1 VPERGGQLVRS
12 ARRGRRSRRSAGH
25 QGCADG
31 PKGLQRCSW
40 RFWDEPD
47 DANRGPQI
55 VVTEPSGEEHYLV
68 DLETFW
74 SKLRQRSGRRA
85 AGPARDDPE
94 RAMLLVMG
102 GSGVEDTPGRG
113 VQGPAPG
120 AVSSTTAT
128 TRGRRWSTRLRQA
141 FSRRGGGGG
150 GGCGGQPRT
159 ILPLCYKGGGGGG
172 GGGPG
177 QQPEDSETGRLLGFV
192 DGAWDGCRRRQ
203 GLEVDDLLRLIGVL
217 GLLRTIAYCCS
228 KS

>member
-1 VPERGGQLVRS
+1 MRS
-12 ARRGRRSRRSAGH
+12 ARRGRRNRRRGGD

-94 RAMLLVMG
+94 RGMLLVMG
-102 GSGVEDTPGRG
+102 GGGVEDMPVRG
-113 VQGPAPG
+113 GPLHAEDEEALVSSAPE

-128 TRGRRWSTRLRQA
+128 TRGQRWSARLRQA

-159 ILPLCYKGGGGGG
+159 LLPLCYNGGG

-177 QQPEDSETGRLLGFV
+177 QQPEDSEAGRLLGFV

-203 GLEVDDLLRLIGVL
+203 GVEVDDLLRLIGVL